1 MLALDGFIVM
11 SPTVTSL
18 QPLYSDLRDRAG
30 LMAQGPQA
38 QQALGPAQGGLLG
51 SQDLRFNL
59 TWKDVVSLTAPAS
72 LEDQDGS
79 NHSQL

>member
-1 MLALDGFIVM
+1 MDLFSRL

-38 QQALGPAQGGLLG
+38 QQALGPVQGSLLG

-59 TWKDVVSLTAPAS
+59 TWKDVVTLTAPAS

-79 NHSQL
+79 NRS